1 MGIKLMIEG
10 LPLLFSNQQLN
21 DLFAPFG
28 TVLSARV
35 ITDHPGK
42 SLRIGEVEMSTAQE
56 AERAMQTLNQ
66 SYLQGELLVVF
77 KRVPKGGST
86 GQEKK
91 GTP

>member
-1 MGIKLMIEG
+1 MIEG

-77 KRVPKGGST
+77 KRVPKAGSA
-86 GQEKK
+86 GQEQK